1 MGIILFNFI
10 LFKIVN
16 VSSRRKF
23 VLFYS
28 KIRRGRFHRRG
39 IDSITTPLDLMGSSV
54 GAKLLALLIHDLRN
68 PFS

>member
-1 MGIILFNFI
+1 M
-10 LFKIVN
+10 N
-16 VSSRRKF
+16 VFFVKFSSRRKF

-28 KIRRGRFHRRG
+28 KIRRERFHRRG
-39 IDSITTPLDLMGSSV
+39 IDSITTLLDLMGSSV

>member
-1 MGIILFNFI
+1 M
-10 LFKIVN
+10 N

-28 KIRRGRFHRRG
+28 KIRRERFHRRG